1 MCPRAGL
8 LHRTS
13 GCASLSHTGVSQMGD
28 STGSKVSYF
37 MVGLGIGA
45 LVGIL
50 FAPKSG
56 EETREYLTQRAEE
69 GREYAQRKARE
80 LRERA
85 EEMVERGKQVA
96 AKQKE
101 SISAA
106 VDAGREAY
114 QREKSKEM

>member
-1 MCPRAGL
+1 MADN
-8 LHRTS
+8 
-13 GCASLSHTGVSQMGD
+13 V
-28 STGSKVSYF
+28 GSKLSFF

-56 EETREYLTQRAEE
+56 EETREYLSQRADE

-85 EEMVERGKQVA
+85 EDLVERSKQVA
-96 AKQKE
+96 SRQKDTL
-101 SISAA
+101 SAA

-114 QREKSKEM
+114 QREKAKAQ